1 MIKNKKVVSQVLPWL
16 ALTAFIGIF
25 AFSFL
30 PNLGNIIPYAGIFLS
45 GFIPIVLYHYLLNQQ
60 RFTREG
66 RIHLSDAEVDSVYYF
81 GFVITLITL
90 IAAVFT
96 LGLAKTGDIDPQK
109 IGLQFGLGLL
119 VTGYALIGRLH
130 LQITN
135 ESDLEPEDAY
145 ANYVDRVNSL
155 LGRVDVAYADLD
167 ELLKRL
173 VERLRTTLETESRE
187 NSSRIN
193 RQVEDSFAPL
203 LVACQQLAMQIGE
216 DGLRNDIESMRTVVS
231 STNRTFK
238 SFDTR
243 LQTLAE
249 QTEQSTQ
256 PIAKLGDA
264 LAACERGSADLA
276 SVLNSLSIDSKITQ
290 SLNESVQAI
299 SNVFQ
304 NFSIS
309 VQRLENDFGTNSQQ
323 SSTAFRQFNESL
335 VTSTQLLSQS
345 MSQLALAMAE
355 SSKTL
360 SSSIKDAT
368 SNETE
373 K

>member
-1 MIKNKKVVSQVLPWL
+1 MIKNKKVVSEVLPWL
-16 ALTAFIGIF
+16 ALAASIGIF
-25 AFSFL
+25 TFSL
-30 PNLGNIIPYAGIFLS
+30 TPNIEENYRYAGIFLS
-45 GFIPIVLYHYLLNQQ
+45 GIIPIGFYHYALIQQ
-60 RFTREG
+60 RSTKEG
-66 RIHLSDAEVDSVYYF
+66 KTHLSDAEIDSVYYF

-90 IAAVFT
+90 ISAVFT
-96 LGLAKTGDIDPQK
+96 LGLTTSGEIDPK
-109 IGLQFGLGLL
+109 TIGIQFGLGLF

-130 LQITN
+130 LQVTN

-155 LGRVDVAYADLD
+155 LGRVDLAYADLD

-173 VERLRTTLETESRE
+173 VDRLRTTLETESRE
-187 NSSRIN
+187 NSSRIT

-203 LVACQQLAMQIGE
+203 LAACQQLASQIGE
-216 DGLRNDIESMRTVVS
+216 DGLRNDIESMRTVVT

-238 SFDTR
+238 TFDTR
-243 LQTLAE
+243 LQTLSD

-256 PIAKLGDA
+256 PIAKLGEA
-264 LAACERGSADLA
+264 LAACERGSAELA
-276 SVLNSLSIDSKITQ
+276 TVLNSLSIDSKITE
-290 SLNESVQAI
+290 SLNESVNAI
-299 SNVFQ
+299 SSVFQ
-304 NFSIS
+304 NFSTS
-309 VQRLENDFGTNSQQ
+309 VQRIENDFGTNSQQ
-323 SSTAFRQFNESL
+323 SSNAFKQFNQNL

-345 MSQLALAMAE
+345 MNELALAMAE

-360 SSSIKDAT
+360 STSIREAT

>member
-1 MIKNKKVVSQVLPWL
+1 MIKNKKVVSEILPWL
-16 ALTAFIGIF
+16 APTAAIGIF
-25 AFSFL
+25 SFSL
-30 PNLGNIIPYAGIFLS
+30 VPNLEKYIQYAGIFLS
-45 GFIPIVLYHYLLNQQ
+45 GLIPICVYHYLLFQQ
-60 RFTREG
+60 RFTKEG
-66 RIHLSDAEVDSVYYF
+66 KTHLTDAEVDSVYYF
-81 GFVITLITL
+81 GFVITLFTL

-96 LGLAKTGDIDPQK
+96 LGLATNGEIQPQT
-109 IGLQFGLGLL
+109 IGVQFGLGLL
-119 VTGYALIGRLH
+119 VTGYALIARLH
-130 LQITN
+130 LQVTN

-173 VERLRTTLETESRE
+173 VDRLRTTLETESRE
-187 NSSRIN
+187 NSTRIN

-203 LVACQQLAMQIGE
+203 LAACQQLAVQIGE
-216 DGLRNDIESMRTVVS
+216 DGLRNDIESIRTVVA

-238 SFDTR
+238 SFDKR
-243 LQTLAE
+243 LQTLAD

-264 LAACERGSADLA
+264 LAACERGSTDLA
-276 SVLNSLSIDSKITQ
+276 SILNSLSIDSKITQ
-290 SLNESVQAI
+290 SLNESVVAI
-299 SNVFQ
+299 SGIFQ
-304 NFSIS
+304 NFSTS

-323 SSTAFRQFNESL
+323 SSNAFRQFNESL

-345 MSQLALAMAE
+345 MNQLALAMAE

-360 SSSIKDAT
+360 SSSIREAI

-373 K
+373 E

>member
-1 MIKNKKVVSQVLPWL
+1 MIKIKKVVSEVLPWL
-16 ALTAFIGIF
+16 ALAACIGIF
-25 AFSFL
+25 TFSL
-30 PNLGNIIPYAGIFLS
+30 TPNLDEYVRYTGIFLS
-45 GFIPIVLYHYLLNQQ
+45 GMIPIILYHYALILQ
-60 RFTREG
+60 RTTKVG
-66 RIHLSDAEVDSVYYF
+66 KTHLTDAEIDSVYYF

-96 LGLAKTGDIDPQK
+96 LGTTSGEINPKT
-109 IGLQFGLGLL
+109 IGIQFGLGLF

-130 LQITN
+130 LQVTN

-155 LGRVDVAYADLD
+155 LGRVDLAYADLD

-173 VERLRTTLETESRE
+173 VDRLRTTLETESRE
-187 NSSRIN
+187 NSSRIT

-203 LVACQQLAMQIGE
+203 LAACQQLASQIGE
-216 DGLRNDIESMRTVVS
+216 DGLRNDIESMRTVVT

-238 SFDTR
+238 TFDTR
-243 LQTLAE
+243 LQTLAD

-264 LAACERGSADLA
+264 LAACERGSSELA
-276 SVLNSLSIDSKITQ
+276 SVLNSLTIDSNISQ
-290 SLNESVQAI
+290 SLNESVGAI
-299 SNVFQ
+299 STVFK
-304 NFSIS
+304 NFSVA
-309 VQRLENDFGTNSQQ
+309 VQRLELDFGTNSQQ
-323 SSTAFRQFNESL
+323 SSSAFRQFNESL

-345 MSQLALAMAE
+345 MNQLALAMAE

-360 SSSIKDAT
+360 SSSIREAT

>member
-1 MIKNKKVVSQVLPWL
+1 MIKNKSVISGVLPWL

-25 AFSFL
+25 LFSFM
-30 PNLGNIIPYAGIFLS
+30 PNLGKYFQYAGIFLS
-45 GFIPIVLYHYLLNQQ
+45 GAIPIITYHYLLNKQ
-60 RFTREG
+60 RFSTAG
-66 RIHLSDAEVDSVYYF
+66 RTHLTDAEIDSVYYF

-96 LGLAKTGDIDPQK
+96 LGLEDKGKIDPQT
-109 IGLQFGLGLL
+109 IGVQFGLGLI

-130 LQITN
+130 LQVTN
-135 ESDLEPEDAY
+135 DSDLEPEDAY
-145 ANYVDRVNSL
+145 ANYVDRVNNL
-155 LGRVDVAYADLD
+155 LGRVDLAYADLD

-173 VERLRTTLETESRE
+173 VDRLRTTLETESRE
-187 NSSRIN
+187 NSSRIS

-203 LVACQQLAMQIGE
+203 LAACQQLAAQIGE
-216 DGLRNDIESMRTVVS
+216 DGLRNDIESMRTVVT

-238 SFDTR
+238 SFDSR
-243 LQTLAE
+243 LQTLAD
-249 QTEQSTQ
+249 QAEQSTL
-256 PIAKLGDA
+256 PITKLGDA

-276 SVLNSLSIDSKITQ
+276 SVLNSLSIDSNITK
-290 SLNESVQAI
+290 SLNDSVVAI
-299 SNVFQ
+299 NSIFQ
-304 NFSIS
+304 NFSNS
-309 VQRLENDFGTNSQQ
+309 VQRLENDFGVNSQQ
-323 SSTAFRQFNESL
+323 TSNAFRQFNESL

-345 MSQLALAMAE
+345 MNQLALAMAE

-360 SSSIKDAT
+360 SSSIRDAT

>member
-1 MIKNKKVVSQVLPWL
+1 MIKIKKAVSEVLPSL
-16 ALTAFIGIF
+16 ALAACIGIF
-25 AFSFL
+25 TFSL
-30 PNLGNIIPYAGIFLS
+30 TPNLNESVRYTGIFVS
-45 GFIPIVLYHYLLNQQ
+45 GMIPIALYHYVLILQ
-60 RFTREG
+60 RSTKVG
-66 RIHLSDAEVDSVYYF
+66 KTHLTDAEIDSVYYF

-96 LGLAKTGDIDPQK
+96 LGTATSDEINPKT
-109 IGLQFGLGLL
+109 IGIQFGLGLF

-130 LQITN
+130 LQVTN
-135 ESDLEPEDAY
+135 EADLEPEDAY

-155 LGRVDVAYADLD
+155 LGRVDLAYADLD

-173 VERLRTTLETESRE
+173 VDRLRTTLETESRE

-203 LVACQQLAMQIGE
+203 LAACQQLASQIGE
-216 DGLRNDIESMRTVVS
+216 DGLRNDIESMRTVVT

-238 SFDTR
+238 TFDTR
-243 LQTLAE
+243 LQTLSD

-264 LAACERGSADLA
+264 LAACERGSSELA
-276 SVLNSLSIDSKITQ
+276 SVLNSLTIDSSISQ
-290 SLNESVQAI
+290 SLNESVGAI
-299 SNVFQ
+299 STVFK
-304 NFSIS
+304 NFSAA
-309 VQRLENDFGTNSQQ
+309 VQRLEHDFGTNSQQ
-323 SSTAFRQFNESL
+323 SSSAFRQFNESL

-345 MSQLALAMAE
+345 MNQLALAMAE

-360 SSSIKDAT
+360 SSSIREAT